1 MPENQNQAISEDHT
15 TVKTILVVED
25 DRSMASFFVEAIKQ
39 ETSHQALFAFDGHRA
54 LKMLHDLKPDLIVL
68 DYSLPHMNGLEL
80 YDRIHAMKELEHTP
94 ALMISAHLPLE
105 EAQKRKLTCLKKP
118 VELAELLQ
126 TIEKLLTQK

>member
-1 MPENQNQAISEDHT
+1 MPEKQNRAPSEDHP

-68 DYSLPHMNGLEL
+68 DYGLPHMNGLEL
-80 YDRIHAMKELEHTP
+80 YDRIHTMKELEHIP
-94 ALMISAHLPLE
+94 ALMISAHPPLE
-105 EAQKRKLTCLKKP
+105 EAKKRKLTCMKKP

-126 TIEKLLTQK
+126 TIEKLLTQN